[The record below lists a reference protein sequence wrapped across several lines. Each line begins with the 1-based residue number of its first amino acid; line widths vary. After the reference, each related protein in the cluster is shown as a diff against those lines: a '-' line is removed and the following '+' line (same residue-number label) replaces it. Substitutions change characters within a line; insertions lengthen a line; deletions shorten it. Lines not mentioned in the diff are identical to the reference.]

1 MYLRPTSSTRKNF
14 VKRLTRSLHQTFS
27 PQGHIFQGWWLV
39 GAGGLVQ
46 FTGAILFFQAF
57 GAYFLLIEDEFGWSK
72 ALLAGGFAL
81 ARLESG
87 LLGPIQ
93 GWMIDRYG
101 PRAVIRWGLVIFGL
115 GLIGFSQIES
125 IIEFYVYF
133 FFIALGTSLGGF
145 LSVTTALVNW
155 FSRHRA
161 KALALSQLGFSFGG
175 MLVPIT
181 IFSLETVGWRITAVG
196 SGIIVLIVA
205 WPLTRI
211 IDHRPEDIGE
221 TPDGI
226 PYQGP
231 TPSTVSQNPL
241 NTPAYRRSDFTTR
254 EALRTRAFWFM
265 ALGHGTAL
273 LSIGAVMVHL
283 ILHLNGQLGYSLT
296 TAGLVI
302 SLMTAMQII
311 GLVSAGFLGDRFDKR
326 LIVTVCMGFH
336 AAGLLLLAYAHSVW
350 MIIGFA
356 VLHGI
361 AWGTRGPLMQAIRAD
376 YFGASNFG
384 VIMGWSSLIVM
395 MGMALGPLYAGYMA
409 DRTGSYVSAF
419 TTLAVSALFGAI
431 FFLLAKKPM
440 KRPQARYE

>member
-1 MYLRPTSSTRKNF
+1 MYLRPTSSTKKNF
-14 VKRLTRSLHQTFS
+14 VKQLTRSLHQTFS

-46 FTGAILFFQAF
+46 FTGAILFFQTF

-72 ALLAGGFAL
+72 ALLAGAFAL

-231 TPSTVSQNPL
+231 TPSTVNQNAS
-241 NTPAYRRSDFTTR
+241 NTPAYRRSDFTAR

-440 KRPQARYE
+440 KRPQAGSS

>member
-1 MYLRPTSSTRKNF
+1 M
-14 VKRLTRSLHQTFS
+14 
-27 PQGHIFQGWWLV
+27 V

-46 FTGAILFFQAF
+46 FTSAILFFQAF

-72 ALLAGGFAL
+72 ALLAGAFAL

-87 LLGPIQ
+87 LLGPVQ

-155 FSRHRA
+155 FSKHRA
-161 KALALSQLGFSFGG
+161 KALALSQFGFSFGG
-175 MLVPIT
+175 ILVPIT
-181 IFSLETVGWRITAVG
+181 IFSLETVGWRATAAG
-196 SGIIVLIVA
+196 SGIIVLIAA

-211 IDHRPEDIGE
+211 IDHRPEDVGE

-231 TPSTVSQNPL
+231 TVSTTSQNST
-241 NTPAYRRSDFTTR
+241 NTPGYRQADFTAR
-254 EALRTRAFWFM
+254 EALKTKAFWFM
-265 ALGHGTAL
+265 SLGHGTSL
-273 LSIGAVMVHL
+273 LIIGAVMVHL
-283 ILHLNGQLGYSLT
+283 ILHVNGQLGYSLT
-296 TAGLVI
+296 AAGLVV
-302 SLMTAMQII
+302 SLMTAMQIV
-311 GLVSAGFLGDRFDKR
+311 GLFSAGFLGDRLDKR
-326 LIVTVCMGFH
+326 LIVTACMGLH
-336 AAGLLLLAYAHSVW
+336 AAGLLLLAYAQNIW
-350 MIIGFA
+350 MVVGFA

-384 VIMGWSSLIVM
+384 MIMGWSSLIVM
-395 MGMALGPLYAGYMA
+395 IGMALGPLYAGYMA
-409 DRTGSYVSAF
+409 DRTGSYETAF
-419 TTLAVSALFGAI
+419 TTLAITAVFGAV
-431 FFLLAKKPM
+431 FFLLAKKPS
-440 KRPQARYE
+440 KRV

>member
-1 MYLRPTSSTRKNF
+1 
-14 VKRLTRSLHQTFS
+14 VKQLTRSLHQTFS
-27 PQGHIFQGWWLV
+27 PQGHIFRGWWLV

-72 ALLAGGFAL
+72 ALLAGAFAL

-101 PRAVIRWGLVIFGL
+101 PRAVIRWGLIIFGL
-115 GLIGFSQIES
+115 ALIGFSQIET
-125 IIEFYVYF
+125 IVEFYVYF

-155 FSRHRA
+155 FSKHRA
-161 KALALSQLGFSFGG
+161 KALAMSQLGFSFGG
-175 MLVPIT
+175 ILVPIT
-181 IFSLETVGWRITAVG
+181 IFSLETIGWRSTAVV
-196 SGIIVLIVA
+196 SGIIVLMVA

-226 PYQGP
+226 PYQEP
-231 TPSTVSQNPL
+231 TRSSTSHNSKNP
-241 NTPAYRRSDFTTR
+241 PAYRGSDFTAG

-273 LSIGAVMVHL
+273 LIIGAVMVHL
-283 ILHLNGQLGYSLT
+283 ILHLNGRLGYSLT

-302 SLMTAMQII
+302 SLLTGMQII
-311 GLVSAGFLGDRFDKR
+311 GQVSAGFLGDRFDKR
-326 LIVTVCMGFH
+326 LIVGVCMGFH
-336 AAGLLLLAYAHSVW
+336 AAGMLLLAYAENLW
-350 MIIGFA
+350 MIAGFA

-395 MGMALGPLYAGYMA
+395 IGMALGPLYAGYMA
-409 DRTGSYVSAF
+409 DRTGNYVSAF
-419 TTLAVSALFGAI
+419 TTLAICALFGGI

-440 KRPQARYE
+440 TRSLSEHG

>member
-72 ALLAGGFAL
+72 ALLAGAFAL

-226 PYQGP
+226 PYQEP

-440 KRPQARYE
+440 KRPQARYK

>member
-1 MYLRPTSSTRKNF
+1 
-14 VKRLTRSLHQTFS
+14 V
-27 PQGHIFQGWWLV
+27 V

-72 ALLAGGFAL
+72 ALLAGAFAL

-155 FSRHRA
+155 FSKHRA
-161 KALALSQLGFSFGG
+161 KALALSQFGFSFGG

-181 IFSLETVGWRITAVG
+181 IFSLETVGWRITAAA

-211 IDHRPEDIGE
+211 IDHRPEDVGE

-231 TPSTVSQNPL
+231 TLSAMSQNPT
-241 NTPAYRRSDFTTR
+241 NTPVYRRADFTAR

-265 ALGHGTAL
+265 SLGHGTSL
-273 LSIGAVMVHL
+273 LIIGAVMVHL
-283 ILHLNGQLGYSLT
+283 ILHVNGQLGYSLT
-296 TAGLVI
+296 TAGLVV

-326 LIVTVCMGFH
+326 LIVTACMGFH
-336 AAGLLLLAYAHSVW
+336 AAGLLLLAYAHNIW
-350 MIIGFA
+350 MVIGFA

-409 DRTGSYVSAF
+409 DRTGNYVSAF
-419 TTLAVSALFGAI
+419 TTLAITALFGAV
-431 FFLLAKKPM
+431 FFLLAK
-440 KRPQARYE
+440 RPVKEPQPGSTQSPTQ

>member
-1 MYLRPTSSTRKNF
+1 MKQ
-14 VKRLTRSLHQTFS
+14 LTRSLHQTFS
-27 PQGHIFQGWWLV
+27 PQGHIFRGWWLV

-72 ALLAGGFAL
+72 ALLAGAFAL

-101 PRAVIRWGLVIFGL
+101 PRAVIRWGLIIFGL
-115 GLIGFSQIES
+115 ALIGFSQIET
-125 IIEFYVYF
+125 IVEFYVYF

-161 KALALSQLGFSFGG
+161 KALAMSQLGFSFGG
-175 MLVPIT
+175 ILVPIT
-181 IFSLETVGWRITAVG
+181 IFSLETIGWRSTAVV
-196 SGIIVLIVA
+196 SGIIVLMVA

-226 PYQGP
+226 PYQEP
-231 TPSTVSQNPL
+231 TRSSTGQNSKNP
-241 NTPAYRRSDFTTR
+241 PAYRGSDFTAG

-273 LSIGAVMVHL
+273 LIIGAVMVHL
-283 ILHLNGQLGYSLT
+283 ILHLNGRLGYSLT

-302 SLMTAMQII
+302 SLLTGMQII
-311 GLVSAGFLGDRFDKR
+311 GQVSAGFLGDRFDKR
-326 LIVTVCMGFH
+326 LIVVVCMGFH
-336 AAGLLLLAYAHSVW
+336 AAGMLLLAYAENLW
-350 MIIGFA
+350 MIAGFA

-395 MGMALGPLYAGYMA
+395 IGMALGPLYAGYMA
-409 DRTGSYVSAF
+409 DRTGNYVSAF
-419 TTLAVSALFGAI
+419 TTLAICALFGGI

-440 KRPQARYE
+440 TRSLSEHG

>member
-1 MYLRPTSSTRKNF
+1 
-14 VKRLTRSLHQTFS
+14 VKQLTRSLHQTFS
-27 PQGHIFQGWWLV
+27 PQGHIFRGWWLV

-46 FTGAILFFQAF
+46 LTGAILFFQAF

-72 ALLAGGFAL
+72 ALLAGAFAL

-101 PRAVIRWGLVIFGL
+101 PRAVIRWGLIIFGL
-115 GLIGFSQIES
+115 ALIGFSQIET
-125 IIEFYVYF
+125 IVEFYVYF

-155 FSRHRA
+155 FSKHRA
-161 KALALSQLGFSFGG
+161 KALAMSQLGFSFGG
-175 MLVPIT
+175 ILVPIT
-181 IFSLETVGWRITAVG
+181 IFSLETIGWRSTAVA
-196 SGIIVLIVA
+196 SGIIVLMVA

-226 PYQGP
+226 PYQEP
-231 TPSTVSQNPL
+231 TRSSTSHNSKNP
-241 NTPAYRRSDFTTR
+241 PAYRGSDFTAG

-273 LSIGAVMVHL
+273 LIIGAVMVHL
-283 ILHLNGQLGYSLT
+283 ILHLNGRLGYSLT

-302 SLMTAMQII
+302 SLLTGMQII
-311 GLVSAGFLGDRFDKR
+311 GQVSAGFLGDRFDKR
-326 LIVTVCMGFH
+326 LIVGVCMGFH
-336 AAGLLLLAYAHSVW
+336 AAGMLLLAYAENLW
-350 MIIGFA
+350 MIAGFA

-395 MGMALGPLYAGYMA
+395 IGMALGPLYAGYMA
-409 DRTGSYVSAF
+409 DRTGNYVSAF
-419 TTLAVSALFGAI
+419 TTLAICALFGGI

-440 KRPQARYE
+440 TRSLSEHG

>member
-1 MYLRPTSSTRKNF
+1 
-14 VKRLTRSLHQTFS
+14 
-27 PQGHIFQGWWLV
+27 
-39 GAGGLVQ
+39 
-46 FTGAILFFQAF
+46 
-57 GAYFLLIEDEFGWSK
+57 
-72 ALLAGGFAL
+72 
-81 ARLESG
+81 
-87 LLGPIQ
+87 
-93 GWMIDRYG
+93 MIDRYG

-175 MLVPIT
+175 ILVPIT

>member
-1 MYLRPTSSTRKNF
+1 MKQ
-14 VKRLTRSLHQTFS
+14 LTRSLHQTFS
-27 PQGHIFQGWWLV
+27 PQGHIFRGWWLV

-72 ALLAGGFAL
+72 ALLAGAFAL

-101 PRAVIRWGLVIFGL
+101 PRAVIRWGLIIFGL
-115 GLIGFSQIES
+115 ALIGFSQIET
-125 IIEFYVYF
+125 IVEFYVYF

-155 FSRHRA
+155 FSKHRA
-161 KALALSQLGFSFGG
+161 KALAMSQLGFSFGG
-175 MLVPIT
+175 ILVPIT
-181 IFSLETVGWRITAVG
+181 IFSLETIGWRSTAVV
-196 SGIIVLIVA
+196 SGIIVLMVA

-226 PYQGP
+226 PYQEP
-231 TPSTVSQNPL
+231 TRSSTSHNSKNP
-241 NTPAYRRSDFTTR
+241 PAYRGSDFTAG

-273 LSIGAVMVHL
+273 LIIGAVMVHL
-283 ILHLNGQLGYSLT
+283 ILHLNGRLGYSLT

-302 SLMTAMQII
+302 SLLTGMQII
-311 GLVSAGFLGDRFDKR
+311 GQVSAGFLGDRFDKR
-326 LIVTVCMGFH
+326 LIVGVCMGFH
-336 AAGLLLLAYAHSVW
+336 AAGMLLLAYAENLW
-350 MIIGFA
+350 MIAGFA

-395 MGMALGPLYAGYMA
+395 IGMALGPLYAGYMA
-409 DRTGSYVSAF
+409 DRTGNYVSAF
-419 TTLAVSALFGAI
+419 TTLAICALFGGI

-440 KRPQARYE
+440 TRSLSEHG

>member
-1 MYLRPTSSTRKNF
+1 VQHLR
-14 VKRLTRSLHQTFS
+14 RSLKQTFR
-27 PQGHIFQGWWLV
+27 PQGHVFRGWWLV
-39 GAGGLVQ
+39 GAGGTVQ
-46 FTGAILFFQAF
+46 FLGAILFFQAF

-72 ALLAGGFAL
+72 ALLAGAFSL

-87 LLGPIQ
+87 MLGPLQ

-115 GLIGFSQIES
+115 ALIGFSQIES
-125 IIEFYVYF
+125 ILEFYVYF

-155 FSRHRA
+155 FSKHRA
-161 KALALSQLGFSFGG
+161 KALAFSQLGFSFGG
-175 MLVPIT
+175 ILVPVT
-181 IFSLETVGWRITAVG
+181 IFSLETVGWRSTAVA
-196 SGIIVLIVA
+196 SGILVLIVA

-221 TPDGI
+221 MPDGL
-226 PYQGP
+226 PFEKPAGSTKSKHP
-231 TPSTVSQNPL
+231 TNP
-241 NTPAYRRSDFTTR
+241 AADRRLDYTAR

-273 LSIGAVMVHL
+273 VIIGAVMVHL
-283 ILHLNGQLGYSLT
+283 ILHLNGRLGYSLT

-302 SLMTAMQII
+302 SLLTGTQII
-311 GLVSAGFLGDRFDKR
+311 GQICAGFLGDRFDKR
-326 LIVTVCMGFH
+326 LIVCGCMGFH
-336 AAGLLLLAYAHSVW
+336 AAAMILLAYAQSLW
-350 MIIGFA
+350 MIVGFA

-384 VIMGWSSLIVM
+384 AIMGWSSLVVM

-419 TTLAVSALFGAI
+419 ATLAVFAVVGGV
-431 FFLLAKKPM
+431 FFLLAKNP
-440 KRPQARYE
+440 PQVSRGGEL